1 MTRQDVL
8 YVQLLSLGYHVRPVA
23 DVPIRDVVVRSVNHR
38 VPRTQNLVFW
48 QVHEAVAACVRPS
61 KEMELRAP
69 AAILDHVGR
78 FREGFLRRFG
88 GVQAELSYVL
98 PLLRRSLPTLRF
110 VALAG

>member
-1 MTRQDVL
+1 
-8 YVQLLSLGYHVRPVA
+8 
-23 DVPIRDVVVRSVNHR
+23 
-38 VPRTQNLVFW
+38 
-48 QVHEAVAACVRPS
+48 VAASVLPS

-88 GVQAELSYVL
+88 GVQAEFSYVL

-110 VALAG
+110 VAFQLFGHAHVRQRDRACLGPHGIAVRMIAVVMRVEYVLDGLRGNLLRIFERR